1 MPFRS
6 EKQRK
11 FMWARHPEIARR
23 WTNKYGSKP
32 QSAFEKIAEVRQKSA
47 GKKKVSSSRPR

>member
-6 EKQRK
+6 EQQRK

-23 WTNKYGSKP
+23 WSHKYGSKP
-32 QSAFEKIAEVRQKSA
+32 KRSPRR
-47 GKKKVSSSRPR
+47 KKKKP